1 MDEPTS
7 ALDIKAQEK
16 FAEIINNLKKHMT
29 IILISHNQ
37 NLLTSCD
44 KIYLLEEGKLTKKN

>member
-1 MDEPTS
+1 
-7 ALDIKAQEK
+7 
-16 FAEIINNLKKHMT
+16 MT

-44 KIYLLEEGKLTKKN
+44 KIYLLEEGKLTKKISLYC